1 MPSAGSRALATQ
13 SSVSSR
19 AVQPWTQGRGYAL
32 LAAVPCVYLAVFFV
46 WPLARVAL
54 RSVMEPRPGIGNYTK
69 ILSGGPFLQILF
81 YTLEVAAI
89 VTAVALLIAYPIAAL
104 TARMQGLRLQLM
116 TALIVG
122 SLWTSAV
129 IRSYAWMIVFQRY
142 GIVNEALI
150 WLGLADAPVRILQTT
165 TAVVIGM
172 VHVLLPFML
181 LPLIATMRRID
192 PNLLR
197 AGRILGK
204 ADPFRLFLRV
214 YFPLSLPGVH
224 AGTVLVFISSLGFF
238 ITPSLLGGGRTT
250 MAAMIIEQEA
260 NVFLD
265 WPMASA
271 IATVLL
277 AFTLVLY
284 LVYARAPCTRGCHPR
299 GYAMSAAVTRG
310 LNRGGSALLLTLL
323 VVFLVAPLIVV
334 VLMSFTNQIYLTFP
348 PTGLVLRWYIAA
360 WNESRWIS

>member
-1 MPSAGSRALATQ
+1 LIMPSAGSRALATQ
-13 SSVSSR
+13 QRSVDTG
-19 AVQPWTQGRGYAL
+19 AVRPWTQGRGYAL
-32 LAAVPCVYLAVFFV
+32 LAAVPCLYLAVFFV

-54 RSVMEPRPGIGNYTK
+54 RSVMEPHPGFGNYTK
-69 ILSGGPFLQILF
+69 ILLGGPFLQILF

-89 VTAVALLIAYPIAAL
+89 VTVVSLLIAYPIAAL
-104 TARMQGLRLQLM
+104 TARMQGRKLQLM

-129 IRSYAWMIVFQRY
+129 IRSYAWMILFQRY

-150 WLGLADAPVRILQTT
+150 WLGIADSPVRILQTT

-181 LPLIATMRRID
+181 LPLIAAMRRID

-197 AGRILGK
+197 AGRILG
-204 ADPFRLFLRV
+204 ANPFRLFLRV

-260 NVFLD
+260 DVYLD

-284 LVYARAPCTRGCHPR
+284 LVYGRLARVD
-299 GYAMSAAVTRG
+299 VTRG
-310 LNRGGSALLLTLL
+310 LR
-323 VVFLVAPLIVV
+323 
-334 VLMSFTNQIYLTFP
+334 
-348 PTGLVLRWYIAA
+348 
-360 WNESRWIS
+360 